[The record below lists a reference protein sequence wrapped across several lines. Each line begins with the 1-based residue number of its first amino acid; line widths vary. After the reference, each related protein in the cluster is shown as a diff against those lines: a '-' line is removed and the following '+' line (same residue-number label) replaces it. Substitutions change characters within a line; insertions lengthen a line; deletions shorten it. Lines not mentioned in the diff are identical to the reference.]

1 MSGVNH
7 DWIATLDASGLLVSE
22 PVLHEHFREG
32 PPAVPDRLRRRVTT
46 EWERFQ
52 LRPEDGQAQWLNLV
66 LEDLTAIGRERW
78 RKHPNIP
85 ERTIHALADY
95 RQTLTPSRVLVDEE
109 GEPQL
114 LVWIA
119 PAAQDLDRKETESGA
134 WRASPTTKLER
145 LMREVD
151 VPLGLA
157 TNGRQF
163 RLMFAGEGV
172 TPHITWTATNWVD
185 EPQTLDAFAMLL
197 GEERFFG
204 DEDSRLLAL
213 VEESQQRQLAVT
225 DQLGDQVRAALDQFV
240 RAVGRC
246 DRAADGEL
254 LADMSADEVYEMS
267 LVFMM
272 RLVFLLYGEENA
284 LLPHGEVLYD
294 RSYGITHLWTRLS
307 REQREDEPAM
317 RHRADA
323 FPRLLATFRL
333 IHQGCEHPDLSLL
346 GYGGKLFDPARFP
359 ALEDPRM
366 RVSNAT
372 MHDVLR
378 RLIFARGKVGRTTI
392 NQRLSYR
399 ELDVEQLGSVYEG
412 LIDGMVRRADEVM
425 VTIASGDEPIIA
437 LRELESREGDELA
450 DFLRSASSMSRSRA
464 ESAAEPSETPID
476 QIEGGQ
482 SLPTDLL
489 RRVAPYADFLDV
501 AATVTPG
508 DLYMVNESGARK
520 AGGQY
525 YTPKWITRFICERTL
540 EPLVFEEAPED
551 AQDAE
556 QERRIRSPRDILA
569 LNVCDPAMGSGAFLV
584 QACRQLAG
592 WLVDSWSVVEAGHPG
607 ETITM
612 PFGEPQSANPR
623 GEAVPEDREEAFS
636 WAMRYVAD
644 NCLYGVDV
652 NPLAVELAKM
662 SLWLVTLSQDRPFT
676 FLDHRLKLGN
686 SIIGAWADDLDRYPA
701 AAWDRKAETGS
712 ALNEALKEIRK
723 QVRKQMKDV
732 EQEEAGQ
739 RFFDF
744 SAQVPNVREEASRA
758 LLSIEA
764 IDTLLPDEKERE
776 YHRLLEENEDWQAVR
791 RMYDAWCAL
800 WFWPVADANGASP
813 PDPLS
818 APERGSNDNET
829 ASDAVLPSPER
840 GGQTPPEGRGSG
852 GASSVLANEAGGGA
866 SFEVT
871 PPSDLPLVWAWREL
885 LQTIA
890 PGAEAPILASATP
903 ERIEQWRQTIER
915 LHREIRFFHW
925 ELEFPDVFEERAGF
939 DAIVMNPPWERI
951 KLQENEFFATRD
963 PEIAGA
969 PNAAARRRLIK
980 RLPEANPALDAEF
993 RHEKAIAD
1001 NTGSFLRDSGHFP
1014 LTAVGDI
1021 NLYPIFAGLGRRLI
1035 SPVGGVGAVIPSGI
1049 ATDYYTQDFFRDL
1062 METRSL
1068 SALYDFENREG
1079 IFHDIDS
1086 RMKFSLFFVSGP
1098 ARGGAAADF
1107 AFFLQRPDHMEDE
1120 WRHFELTEEEI
1131 ELLNP
1136 NTRTCPIFR
1145 SQRDAE
1151 LTKAVYRRH
1160 PVLVREVYDEH
1171 GEQVGEESPWGMKF
1185 ATMFHLTNDAGL
1197 FRTRNEL
1204 EAEGLRLR
1212 KPGNLFQRDGRVLL
1226 PLYEDWMVHQFDHR
1240 YRSDGAG
1247 ESTEEEHRDPQYS
1260 ALPRYWVDET
1270 EVAEAANWAAEQC
1283 WLLGYRNRARP
1294 DDARSLIASP
1304 IPSAAVGNP
1313 LPLMLAEEQASG
1325 LLCAQLASFA
1335 LDYMVRQKMGGLN
1348 LNFYIVKQLP
1358 VIPPSRYEEEF
1369 CGERLSDVVAG
1380 RVLELVYTAWDIR
1393 AFARD
1398 LGDEG
1403 PPFVW
1408 DEERRAQL
1416 RAQLDAIYFHLYGIE
1431 RADVEYIMSTFPI
1444 VERKDLAAH
1453 GTYRTRDLILG
1464 YYDAYAAG
1472 DLQVFLGPEEKRT
1485 ARRHSMET
1493 EP

>member
-1 MSGVNH
+1 VPDANH
-7 DWIATLDASGLLVSE
+7 DWMAALDASGLLVSE
-22 PVLHEHFREG
+22 PVLHDHFPQG
-32 PPAVPDRLRRRVTT
+32 PPPVGDRLRRRVTT

-52 LRPEDGQAQWLNLV
+52 LRPEDGQSRWLSLV
-66 LEDLTAIGRERW
+66 LEDLTGIGRERW
-78 RKHPNIP
+78 RKHPQIP
-85 ERTIHALADY
+85 EQTIHALAEY
-95 RQTLTPSRVLVDEE
+95 RQTLRPSRVLVDDA
-109 GEPQL
+109 GEPRL

-119 PAAQDLDRKETESGA
+119 PAEHDLDRRETESGT
-134 WRASPTTKLER
+134 WRASPSTKLER

-151 VPLGLA
+151 VPLGLT

-172 TPHITWTATNWVD
+172 TPHITWTATDWMD
-185 EPQTLDAFAMLL
+185 DPATLDAFAMLL

-213 VEESQQRQLAVT
+213 VEQSQQRQLAVT

-240 RAVGRC
+240 RAVGQR
-246 DRAADGEL
+246 DQAADGEIL
-254 LADMSADEVYEMS
+254 RGMSFEEIYEMS

-294 RSYGITHLWTRLS
+294 RSYGITHLSTRLA
-307 REQREDEPAM
+307 REEREDAPAM
-317 RHRADA
+317 RRRHDA
-323 FPRLLATFRL
+323 FPQLLATFRL
-333 IHQGCEHPDLSLL
+333 IHEGCEHPDLSLL
-346 GYGGKLFDPARFP
+346 GYGGNLFDPARFP
-359 ALEDPRM
+359 ALEDPRT
-366 RVSNAT
+366 RISNAT
-372 MHDVLR
+372 MHDILH

-412 LIDGMVRRADEVM
+412 LIDGMVKRADETM

-437 LRELESREGDELA
+437 LRELESRQGDDLA
-450 DFLRSASSMSRSRA
+450 DFLRSVSSMSRKKADSAVESDEPALLDDIDGA
-464 ESAAEPSETPID
+464 ESLDA
-476 QIEGGQ
+476 
-482 SLPTDLL
+482 DLL

-501 AATVTPG
+501 GATVLPG

-540 EPLVFEEAPED
+540 EPLVYEGEGD
-551 AQDAE
+551 
-556 QERRIRSPRDILA
+556 ERRIKSPEDILA

-584 QACRQLAG
+584 QACRYLAER
-592 WLVDSWSVVEAGHPG
+592 LVDSWDACVEREGG
-607 ETITM
+607 QVTL
-612 PFGEPQSANPR
+612 PFGEPASEAEGTPR
-623 GEAVPEDREEAFS
+623 LLPDEHDEAII
-636 WAMRYVAD
+636 WARRFVAD

-662 SLWLVTLSQDRPFT
+662 SLWLATLSQDRPFT
-676 FLDHRLKLGN
+676 FLDHKLKLGN
-686 SIIGAWADDLDRYPA
+686 SIIGAWAEDIDRYPA

-712 ALNEALKEIRK
+712 PLNETLKEVRR
-723 QVRKQMKDV
+723 QVREQLKQAEKDAKTGAR
-732 EQEEAGQ
+732 QLL
-739 RFFDF
+739 
-744 SAQVPNVREEASRA
+744 SAQVPDVREQASQA
-758 LLSIEA
+758 MLTVEA
-764 IDTLLPDEKERE
+764 IDTLHPEQKERE
-776 YHRLLEENEDWQAVR
+776 YHRLLEENERWQATK

-800 WFWPVADANGASP
+800 WFWPVAPDGAP
-813 PDPLS
+813 PSVPPR
-818 APERGSNDNET
+818 AGEGRTET
-829 ASDAVLPSPER
+829 APAAVPPSGTE
-840 GGQTPPEGRGSG
+840 G
-852 GASSVLANEAGGGA
+852 GAGGR
-866 SFEVT
+866 
-871 PPSDLPLVWAWREL
+871 PPSDLPLLWAYREL
-885 LQTIA
+885 QQHLQ
-890 PGAEAPILASATP
+890 PGGEAPVLSAATP
-903 ERIEQWRQTIER
+903 EKLERWQQTIER
-915 LHREIRFFHW
+915 LRRELRFFHW

-980 RLPEANPALDAEF
+980 QLPDANPALYAEF

-1035 SPVGGVGAVIPSGI
+1035 SPIGGVGAVIPSGI

-1079 IFHDIDS
+1079 IFHGVHRS
-1086 RMKFSLFFVSGP
+1086 YKFSLFFVSGP

-1107 AFFLQRPDHMEDE
+1107 AFFLQRPDHMEDD

-1171 GEQVGEESPWGMKF
+1171 GEQVGEENPWEISPQ
-1185 ATMFHLTNDAGL
+1185 TMFHMANDSDLFSMAG
-1197 FRTRNEL
+1197 EL
-1204 EAEGLRLR
+1204 DSSGYELQPIGSRFCSNG
-1212 KPGNLFQRDGRVLL
+1212 KVML
-1226 PLYEDWMVHQFDHR
+1226 PLYEGKMMQAFDHR
-1240 YRSDGAG
+1240 AASIVRNEANLNRPAQPDPA
-1247 ESTEEEHRDPQYS
+1247 TLEEHLDPS
-1260 ALPRYWVDET
+1260 FSVLPEYWV
-1270 EVAEAANWAAEQC
+1270 AEEAVSSWVEGRTAPEW
-1283 WLLGYRNRARP
+1283 
-1294 DDARSLIASP
+1294 LIALKSVTSVTNERTAILSA
-1304 IPSAAVGNP
+1304 IPMSGVGHNTTVICHY
-1313 LPLMLAEEQASG
+1313 LSG
-1325 LLCAQLASFA
+1325 LRASCLLCTMNSYAFDFVA
-1335 LDYMVRQKMGGLN
+1335 RQKVGATYLS
-1348 LNFYIVKQLP
+1348 NFILEQLP
-1358 VIPPSRYEEEF
+1358 VIAPSRYEEEF
-1369 CGERLSDVVAG
+1369 CGERLADVVAG

-1393 AFARD
+1393 AFAQD

-1444 VERKDLAAH
+1444 VERKDRAAH

-1472 DLQVFLGPEEKRT
+1472 DPSALQTWLGPEGKRT
-1485 ARRHSMET
+1485 ARRHSAET
-1493 EP
+1493 RA